1 MRSLR
6 IQLIGAFALVV
17 VISMSTVAFL
27 ANRATANEFQLYV
40 TRGGQTW
47 AQRLAPRLA
56 SYYAQN
62 KSWKGAEALLQPG
75 TRSGRNWG
83 MGPSMM
89 GGMRWQEWDW
99 GPMMGGDMW
108 STMDLRFIV
117 TDAEGKVIAD
127 TTGEWNGR
135 TLPSSSL
142 NGATPITVDGR
153 NVGWIIAASPDVRA
167 TNSPGGEFLGSVNQ
181 SITIAALISAAIAL
195 GLGFFLFRQ
204 ITSPVGALTVAAE
217 RIAAGDLQH
226 RVPIRGASEIGKVG
240 QAFNKMADNLA
251 QQEELRRNLLAEVAH
266 ELRNPL
272 SVIQGQ
278 LEAMLDGIVP
288 LGPEGVG
295 SVHEETVLLGRLVN
309 DLRVLSLAGA
319 GQLKLKR
326 EQVDP
331 IELAERVV
339 ERVRPHAQEKNVS
352 LDLDLPSSVPNVHA
366 DADRIAQVIRNLVS
380 NALRYTPSGGR
391 ITVGAHS
398 TNGVIRFSV
407 TDTGTGIPSEDLPHV
422 FDRFYRADKSS
433 PHSREGSG
441 LGLAIVKQLVEAHGG
456 SVGVESDVGKGTRF
470 WFTLPQAQEIRL
482 S

>member
-1 MRSLR
+1 M
-6 IQLIGAFALVV
+6 
-17 VISMSTVAFL
+17 
-27 ANRATANEFQLYV
+27 
-40 TRGGQTW
+40 
-47 AQRLAPRLA
+47 
-56 SYYAQN
+56 
-62 KSWKGAEALLQPG
+62 
-75 TRSGRNWG
+75 
-83 MGPSMM
+83 
-89 GGMRWQEWDW
+89 
-99 GPMMGGDMW
+99 
-108 STMDLRFIV
+108 
-117 TDAEGKVIAD
+117 
-127 TTGEWNGR
+127 
-135 TLPSSSL
+135 
-142 NGATPITVDGR
+142 
-153 NVGWIIAASPDVRA
+153 GWIIAASPDARA
-167 TNSPGGEFLGSVNQ
+167 TSSPGGEFLGSVNQ

-195 GLGFFLFRQ
+195 ALGFFLFRQ
-204 ITSPVGALTVAAE
+204 ITSPVSALTVAAE

-251 QQEELRRNLLAEVAH
+251 QQEELRKNLLAEVAH

-326 EQVDP
+326 EHVDP
-331 IELAERVV
+331 IDLAERVV
-339 ERVRPHAQEKNVS
+339 DRVRPHAQEKNVS
-352 LDLDLPSSVPNVHA
+352 LDLDLPSSVPSVHA

-391 ITVGAHS
+391 ITVGARS
-398 TNGVIRFSV
+398 TNGVVRFSIA
-407 TDTGTGIPSEDLPHV
+407 DTGTGIPSEDLPHV

-456 SVGVESDVGKGTRF
+456 TVGVESDVGKGTRF
-470 WFTLPQAQEIRL
+470 WFTLPLAQKMQMQ
-482 S
+482 